1 MAQQL
6 LDLGLVEG
14 DRTGDG
20 GREGGQKINEN
31 FTELY
36 DETTQNQ
43 NVRAR
48 VKFTAVTTATY
59 IITDNE
65 LQIGHNI
72 FGVNYLGA
80 VTITLPSG
88 IQSDRI
94 IVINDESGLAGTN
107 NITLN
112 VA

>member
-6 LDLGLVEG
+6 IDVGSVANDG
-14 DRTGDG
+14 TGDTGRDG
-20 GREGGQKINEN
+20 GIKINEN

-36 DETTQNQ
+36 NEASQIRNT
-43 NVRAR
+43 RAR
-48 VKFTAVTTATY
+48 IRFTAVTTATLV
-59 IITDNE
+59 IADND
-65 LQIGHNI
+65 LVLGHNI
-72 FGVNYLGA
+72 FGVNFAGD
-80 VTITLPSG
+80 VSITLPAG
-88 IQSDRI
+88 IDSDKI

>member
-6 LDLGLVEG
+6 IITDPPG
-14 DRTGDG
+14 DPGQVG
-20 GREGGQKINEN
+20 GVKINEN

-36 DETTQNQ
+36 TEASQNQ

-48 VKFTAVTTATY
+48 VNFTAVTTATY
-59 IITDNE
+59 IITANE
-65 LQIGHNI
+65 LQVGHNI
-72 FGVNYLGA
+72 FGVNYPGE
-80 VTITLPSG
+80 VTITCPAG

-94 IVINDESGLAGTN
+94 IIIKDESGQAGTN
-107 NITLN
+107 KILLN

>member
-14 DRTGDG
+14 DGTGDG
-20 GREGGQKINEN
+20 GRVGGTKINEN

-36 DETTQNQ
+36 TEGANLRNT
-43 NVRAR
+43 RAR
-48 VKFTAVTTATY
+48 VRFTAVTTATLV
-59 IITDNE
+59 IADND
-65 LQIGHNI
+65 LVLGHNI
-72 FGVNYLGA
+72 FGVNYAGA
-80 VTITLPSG
+80 VTITLPAG
-88 IQSDRI
+88 IDSDKI

-107 NITLN
+107 NITIQ